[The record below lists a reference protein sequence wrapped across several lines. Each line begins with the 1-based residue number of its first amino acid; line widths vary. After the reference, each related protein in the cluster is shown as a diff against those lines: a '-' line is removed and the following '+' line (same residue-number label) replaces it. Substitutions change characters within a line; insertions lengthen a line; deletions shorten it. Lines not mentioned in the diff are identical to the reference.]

1 MWALNFLPDIV
12 FHAIFAI
19 GCLGLVASFVLG
31 FLPFIDAYR
40 RSIQI
45 ISICL
50 FSLGLWYEGGI
61 AKDKEWKVKVAEL
74 EVKIA
79 TLQASSA
86 RVDTEVVTKILV
98 KKQVIKEKGDTVIE
112 YIDREIVKFDS
123 TCPIPE
129 KVISAHNAAATN
141 NLDFLKADSEVGTGD
156 HNKLAV
162 KIKIPTKK

>member
-1 MWALNFLPDIV
+1 MWALDFLPDIV
-12 FHAIFAI
+12 FHSIFAV

-31 FLPFIDAYR
+31 FLPFIAVYKN
-40 RSIQI
+40 SIQI

-61 AKDKEWKVKVAEL
+61 AKDKEWKAKVAAL
-74 EVKIA
+74 EVEIA
-79 TLQASSA
+79 KKYASSA
-86 RVDTEVVTKILV
+86 RADTEIVTKIIT
-98 KKQVIKEKGDTVIE
+98 KKQVIKEKGDTIIE

-129 KVISAHNAAATN
+129 KLISAHNAAASN
-141 NLDFLKADSEVGTGD
+141 NLNLLSSESEVGTSD

-162 KIKIPTKK
+162 KTKIATKK